1 MENFS
6 KIMVDSKTETV
17 AVGYGAILK
26 LVQYIGTH
34 AIAGRHMLDFQGK
47 RLLAL
52 LSLCIR

>member
-47 RLLAL
+47 GLLAL